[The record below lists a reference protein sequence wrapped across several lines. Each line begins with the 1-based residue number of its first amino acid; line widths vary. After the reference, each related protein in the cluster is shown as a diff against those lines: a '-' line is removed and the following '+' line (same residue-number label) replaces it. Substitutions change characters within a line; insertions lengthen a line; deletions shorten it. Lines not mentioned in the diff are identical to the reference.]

1 MKIVIPQN
9 IYGAI
14 LSLNFPDSLKEKVE
28 VKPSSMITSEIVNG
42 NSDIGLI
49 PSYDLLNH
57 SDLKISE
64 KVGISFDGLLSN
76 AYLYFAPEQNRF
88 EKINLRGDVSSN
100 EIILTKIMFQERFN
114 IDVEVSLDTKEID
127 FDENNYVIV
136 GSENDEYVIKN
147 NGISFADQIAE
158 MIDYPYVNFVL
169 ASNDENKL
177 NELSQNLINLDK
189 NIENEIFDLLSKM
202 NLPKANEDMVIENID
217 SLYFEITQNEKEAL
231 NELIKLAYYHG
242 IVDEIKELNFV

>member
-42 NSDIGLI
+42 NADIGLI
-49 PSYDLLNH
+49 PSFDLLNH
-57 SDLKISE
+57 SDLKISGNFG
-64 KVGISFDGLLSN
+64 VSFDGLLSN

-114 IDVEVSLDTKEID
+114 IDV
-127 FDENNYVIV
+127 
-136 GSENDEYVIKN
+136 
-147 NGISFADQIAE
+147 
-158 MIDYPYVNFVL
+158 
-169 ASNDENKL
+169 
-177 NELSQNLINLDK
+177 
-189 NIENEIFDLLSKM
+189 
-202 NLPKANEDMVIENID
+202 
-217 SLYFEITQNEKEAL
+217 
-231 NELIKLAYYHG
+231 
-242 IVDEIKELNFV
+242 

>member
-28 VKPSSMITSEIVNG
+28 VKPSSMITSELVNG
-42 NSDIGLI
+42 NADIGLI
-49 PSYDLLNH
+49 PSYDLLTY

-64 KVGISFDGLLSN
+64 NVGISFDGMLSN
-76 AYLYFAPEQNRF
+76 AYLYFVPEQNRF

-100 EIILTKIMFQERFN
+100 EIILTKIMFQENFN
-114 IDVEVSLDTKEID
+114 IDVEVNLDTKAID

-136 GSENDEYVIKN
+136 GSENDEYVISN

-158 MIDYPYVNFVL
+158 LIDYPYVNFVL
-169 ASNDENKL
+169 AANDEKKL
-177 NELSQNLINLDK
+177 NELSQHLNDLDK
-189 NIENEIFDLLSKM
+189 NVENEKFNLLSKM
-202 NLPKANEDMVIENID
+202 KLPKANEDMFLENID
-217 SLYFEITQNEKEAL
+217 SLYFEMTENEREAL
-231 NELIKLAYYHG
+231 NELMKLAYYHG
-242 IVDEIKELNFV
+242 IVSEIKELNFV